1 MSLLAYTQ
9 NLGARLPRL
18 RRPRVGWIVVPTALL
33 AVLVFLATTVFLP
46 VEAGNVPARQ
56 WRGLQEGGAQGQV
69 QVMRSN
75 EQWQAQW
82 RSLGREAP
90 ATLDVQ
96 RQIAVF
102 VGLGNRSSAGY
113 SARLVSTTAH
123 DERLFVV
130 WEEVEPAPGQMSAQ
144 VVTQPWLFV
153 VVNRGDLAPVIEQR
167 VR

>member
-1 MSLLAYTQ
+1 MSLIAYTQ
-9 NLGARLPRL
+9 TLGARLPHL

-75 EQWQAQW
+75 EQWQALWQ
-82 RSLGREAP
+82 SMGRAAP
-90 ATLDVQ
+90 ATLDVR
-96 RQIAVF
+96 RQVAVF
-102 VGLGNRSSAGY
+102 VGLGNRPTAGY

-123 DERLFVV
+123 DDRLFVV
-130 WEEVEPAPGQMSAQ
+130 WEEVEPGPDKAAAQ